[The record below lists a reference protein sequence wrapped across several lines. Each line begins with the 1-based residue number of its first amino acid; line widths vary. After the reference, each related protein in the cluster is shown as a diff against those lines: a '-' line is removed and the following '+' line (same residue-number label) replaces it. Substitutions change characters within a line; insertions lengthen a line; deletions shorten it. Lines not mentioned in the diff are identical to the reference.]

1 MILQLL
7 AGIALAAVAF
17 GALLTCGYRVF
28 TAPTRP
34 RAALNGFTALLVLVV
49 MGVISSGATALAPLA
64 GAALTLTAIA
74 TTIIDRAHVWPL
86 TIGVAILGLV
96 VALGLPF

>member
-1 MILQLL
+1 MIFQLL

-17 GALLTCGYRVF
+17 GALLTCGYRIF
-28 TAPTRP
+28 TAPTRL
-34 RAALNGFTALLVLVV
+34 RAGLNAGTALLVLVV
-49 MGVISSGATALAPLA
+49 MGVISSGATALAPFT
-64 GAALTLTAIA
+64 GTALTLAAIA
-74 TTIIDRAHVWPL
+74 TTIIDRGHIWPL